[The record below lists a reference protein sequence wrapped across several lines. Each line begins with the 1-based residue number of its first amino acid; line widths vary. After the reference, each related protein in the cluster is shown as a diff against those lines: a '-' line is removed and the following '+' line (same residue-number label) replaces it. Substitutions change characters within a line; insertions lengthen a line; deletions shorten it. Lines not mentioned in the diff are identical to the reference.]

1 MEQINA
7 KKTTTNYPWTR
18 INIFKLIIL
27 IFHIVGI
34 FGMSVPAIRPYFQ
47 LLTPF
52 HLLLCTGLLLVFHK
66 GWNINFLVF
75 SLLAFGIGF
84 GAEVIGVHTQLLFG
98 GYSYGSVLGIKF
110 FEVPLM
116 IGVNWFLLVYLS
128 GEVFEARIKN
138 WMFAAV
144 LSALVMVVMDFLI
157 EPVAVA
163 LDFWSWEGGQ
173 IPLSNFTSWF
183 FVALVIQLIYG
194 KLTFKKKNPLA
205 LFLLINLLVFFGILN
220 LILG

>member
-1 MEQINA
+1 MERITA
-7 KKTTTNYPWTR
+7 EETTKNHQLDR

-27 IFHIVGI
+27 VFHIVGI
-34 FGMSVPAIRPYFQ
+34 VGMSIPSIRPYFQ

-66 GWNINFLVF
+66 GWNVNFLIF

-98 GYSYGSVLGIKF
+98 GYSYGSVLGVKV

-128 GEVFEARIKN
+128 AEIFEGRIRN
-138 WMFAAV
+138 WLVAAI
-144 LSALVMVVMDFLI
+144 LGALVMVIMDFLI
-157 EPVAVA
+157 EPVAVS
-163 LDFWSWEGGQ
+163 LDFWAWEGGQ
-173 IPLSNFTSWF
+173 IPLSNYTSWF
-183 FVALVIQLIYG
+183 IVALVIQLIYG
-194 KLTFKKKNPLA
+194 KLEFRKKNPLA
-205 LFLLINLLVFFGILN
+205 LFLLLNLIVFFGILN
-220 LILG
+220 VVLS